1 MQNIYQEIH
10 FKILLRRKYPLLLL
24 NVISIYKLIL
34 TQFDEPVFINKT
46 KCYFFAENLAVNAIL
61 LEIHAQVT
69 ILGKESI
76 IKGREI
82 GVSFSTFIVSNV
94 TY

>member
-10 FKILLRRKYPLLLL
+10 CKILLRRKYPLQLL

-46 KCYFFAENLAVNAIL
+46 NRYLFAENLAVNAIL

-69 ILGKESI
+69 IFGKKSI
-76 IKGREI
+76 IKGR
-82 GVSFSTFIVSNV
+82 
-94 TY
+94 